1 MKQSNKVYLHCQD
14 NKLRSVVFLAGYLL
28 AAEEKSD
35 IGQALIY
42 VNGKLKMEVEDQ
54 RGTDQNDTIQTHSQ
68 YHSQHLFLKN
78 LANYLNDRNFIN
90 RNQLKLN
97 KILVNCAPKIK
108 FGANETINFNDAN
121 VKILLEIKAGEKLIH
136 RSVHPNSIIEG

>member
-1 MKQSNKVYLHCQD
+1 
-14 NKLRSVVFLAGYLL
+14 
-28 AAEEKSD
+28 
-35 IGQALIY
+35 
-42 VNGKLKMEVEDQ
+42 MEVEEDQ
-54 RGTDQNDTIQTHSQ
+54 RGGDANANEHSQ

-108 FGANETINFNDAN
+108 FNTNESINFNDAN
-121 VKILLEIKAGEKLIH
+121 VKILLEIRAGEKLIH
-136 RSVHPNSIIEG
+136 RSVYPNSII